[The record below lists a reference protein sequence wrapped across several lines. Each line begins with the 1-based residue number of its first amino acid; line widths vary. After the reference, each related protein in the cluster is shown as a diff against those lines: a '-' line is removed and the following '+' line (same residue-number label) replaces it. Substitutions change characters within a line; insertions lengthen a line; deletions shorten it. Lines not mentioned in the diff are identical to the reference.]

1 MLFKAEQGKLTR
13 YDDDHEGNKW
23 LEKAEEGWQRARQK
37 LIRQTK
43 EASQRARQHKSEV
56 HEPQKGRRRK

>member
-1 MLFKAEQGKLTR
+1 MAFYLTT
-13 YDDDHEGNKW
+13 YVDDGCGNKW
-23 LEKAEEGWQRARQK
+23 LEKAEENWQRERQK